1 MHERFETLGNATL
14 QLFLGGRPVLATD
27 PWLVGNCYFGSWA
40 LDHALTPEQI
50 SNVIN
55 SDYIWISHGH
65 PDHLHHESLDL
76 FPKGRALLLP
86 DHFDP
91 EIRDAMTEK
100 GFAVTILPYRKWVD
114 LRPGLSVM
122 CLDNI
127 NQDSILIARL
137 GDALVIDLND
147 SPVAGELSYL
157 RRLVRQHP
165 NDKTYLAALCSI
177 DADMFNFIDSEG
189 RSIVGPPEERKPGTI
204 WNVAR
209 LADSIGVKNF
219 CCSSSQHIYVRRDSI
234 WANPYRITWADMQ
247 RHWSRPNVRL
257 IEPFVTVD
265 LDSGAVTANHPT
277 HQSDESQISD
287 GTGEDDWGARLDD
300 EEWRLVGDFFKR
312 FELIR
317 PHLDFVEI
325 EIGGE
330 KRRFDLTYLTRR
342 NKGRGIRFVA
352 PKQSF
357 LEVRSAGAISTTY

>member
-1 MHERFETLGNATL
+1 MHERFEYSAMRR
-14 QLFLGGRPVLATD
+14 FSCFWGGRPVLATD

-65 PDHLHHESLDL
+65 PDHLHHE
-76 FPKGRALLLP
+76 FGRICSRKAGRCLLP

-147 SPVAGELSYL
+147 LPFAGELSYL

-219 CCSSSQHIYVRRDSI
+219 CCSSTSP
-234 WANPYRITWADMQ
+234 AP
-247 RHWSRPNVRL
+247 
-257 IEPFVTVD
+257 
-265 LDSGAVTANHPT
+265 TATSKSSPVF
-277 HQSDESQISD
+277 
-287 GTGEDDWGARLDD
+287 G
-300 EEWRLVGDFFKR
+300 
-312 FELIR
+312 
-317 PHLDFVEI
+317 
-325 EIGGE
+325 
-330 KRRFDLTYLTRR
+330 
-342 NKGRGIRFVA
+342 
-352 PKQSF
+352 
-357 LEVRSAGAISTTY
+357 STTGL